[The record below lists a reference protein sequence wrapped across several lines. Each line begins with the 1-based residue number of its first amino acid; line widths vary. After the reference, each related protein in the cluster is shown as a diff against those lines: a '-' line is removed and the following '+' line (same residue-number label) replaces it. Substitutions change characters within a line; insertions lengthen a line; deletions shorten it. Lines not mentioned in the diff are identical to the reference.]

1 MSRLLARRLAGFR
14 LVATVVALL
23 VPLLPCAAQ
32 TPADSARRT
41 ADSLA
46 ADSLRARLARAEAA
60 IALLREQL
68 AAESQSAVHT
78 ASRLR
83 LELSAQVLTNA
94 FVTRGRA
101 LNVDVPQ
108 SVLAPPLPGVEAA
121 TDRSFGMTL
130 RQTRIGAALSVDD
143 VLGATFAGDVDF
155 DLFGGVQ
162 GGPGDRRLFPEPRL
176 RTARA
181 HLRWSRTELLLG
193 SETPLISDRNPV
205 SLAGI
210 GIPVFSGAGNLWN
223 WLGQIRLTRE
233 LKRWGEEERPVRWL
247 VQGAVM
253 SPYANTIAPGEPDAI
268 DAGERSGRPAFEG
281 RSSVRWGGGDESAET
296 VIGGL
301 IAERGGEIGVGAH
314 RGWIAVQGGRIHS
327 SHAVSVDGRAVIA
340 RGVELRGEGYVG
352 RLLRGLGGGAIGQN
366 FGTPAPGTPSGTL
379 GPAIRDVA
387 GWLQLNVQPRSVLLS
402 GVGCGIDLANADDAP
417 VRRQNTVCAIHT
429 AWRPAQPL
437 VIGLE
442 YRQLATRYQRG
453 TFGVRH
459 VNLAFGFEL

>member
-14 LVATVVALL
+14 LVATVVAPL

-32 TPADSARRT
+32 APPDSARRT

-108 SVLAPPLPGVEAA
+108 SVLAPPAPGSDAA

-130 RQTRIGAALSVDD
+130 RQTRIGAALAVDD
-143 VLGATFAGDVDF
+143 VLGATFSGDVDF

-181 HLRWSRTELLLG
+181 QLRWSRTELLLG

-223 WLGQIRLTRE
+223 WLGQIRLTQE
-233 LKRWGEEERPVRWL
+233 LARRGDPEHPVRWL

-268 DAGERSGRPAFEG
+268 DAGERSARPALEA
-281 RSSVRWGGGDESAET
+281 RTSVRWGDADAET
-296 VIGGL
+296 VIGGT
-301 IAERGGEIGVGAH
+301 IADRGGEIGVGAH
-314 RGWIAVQGGRIHS
+314 RGWIAVQGGRMLS
-327 SHAVSVDGRAVIA
+327 SHAVSIDGRAVIA

-366 FGTPAPGTPSGTL
+366 FGTPAAGSPAGTL
-379 GPAIRDVA
+379 GPAIRDIA
-387 GWLQLNVQPRSVLLS
+387 GWLQVNVQPRAVLL
-402 GVGCGIDLANADDAP
+402 GGIGCGVDLANVDDDP